1 MITSISL
8 ENLTIHTK
16 KGKQSQVLV
25 KDVSISVPKGTI
37 LGIVGESGSGKS
49 LTVKS
54 MMGIAPKE
62 VQVTYDRLELEGR
75 PLSDY

>member
-25 KDVSISVPKGTI
+25 KDVSISVPQGTI
-37 LGIVGESGSGKS
+37 LGIVGESGSGKK
-49 LTVKS
+49 LDC
-54 MMGIAPKE
+54 
-62 VQVTYDRLELEGR
+62 QVDDGHCTQRSAGNL
-75 PLSDY
+75 